1 MNVSPEL
8 KESLWNNSD
17 VASGFKEAVKEN
29 KHSLWFCFTHN
40 KRNYLLVTWGVRI
53 DIWKESFLI
62 LRFILYICFGSLYT
76 EVFFNVYITFFFIIL
91 LIGCLYMWPQGRWV
105 KHGSRQLVMCSGPCS
120 VIGSRVS
127 ELLGLEAE
135 VSTGWEDVLVIYRCL
150 FLSQT
155 GTAGGTVQAGGV
167 SGRGL
172 TETEEGCGRQ
182 RVFVSSVSGY
192 LWWLKLG
199 LLSEMKSRYLKIS

>member
-1 MNVSPEL
+1 MTF
-8 KESLWNNSD
+8 
-17 VASGFKEAVKEN
+17 G
-29 KHSLWFCFTHN
+29 
-40 KRNYLLVTWGVRI
+40 KRFFYLQIHTLYLFWQSVYRGWVF
-53 DIWKESFLI
+53 SMYI
-62 LRFILYICFGSLYT
+62 LL
-76 EVFFNVYITFFFIIL
+76 FFFIIL
-91 LIGCLYMWPQGRWV
+91 LISCLYMWPQGRWV

-135 VSTGWEDVLVIYRCL
+135 VSAGWEDVLVIYRCL